1 MKKLSFPLFLFCIIF
16 LPLLLLYMADKRGA
30 ITNPTE
36 TESKFL
42 YFISQE
48 VTKNLSPEQ
57 KNLLTNRFREHSL
70 DLKTCAKEL
79 LSREYGDGSFLCV
92 FFNDVLEDRDWYQYS
107 FSKRSNGDY
116 YSLKIKTGIFEKII
130 LAEYRSGNET
140 VLFEHYI
147 PLRQNELNTFQA
159 NLIGEHLI
167 ILLNNRIFFHLQ
179 LENKVLPGGISF
191 SGRSPDR
198 WRDCKAEF
206 SPIPDEIK
214 EKMKTLIT
222 KIPCH
227 QIKATE

>member
-57 KNLLTNRFREHSL
+57 KNLLTDRFRENSL
-70 DLKTCAKEL
+70 DLKTCNKDL

-92 FFNDVLEDRDWYQYS
+92 FFNDALEDKDWYQYS
-107 FSKRSNGDY
+107 FSKRLNGDY

-130 LAEYRSGNET
+130 ISECSSGSET
-140 VLFEHYI
+140 IIFEHYI
-147 PLRQNELNTFQA
+147 PLRQEKLNALTM
-159 NLIGEHLI
+159 NLVGKHLI
-167 ILLNNRIFFHLQ
+167 ILLNKRIFFHL
-179 LENKVLPGGISF
+179 LFRNAVPPGGIGF
-191 SGRSPDR
+191 SGHSPDR
-198 WRDCKAEF
+198 WKNCRAEF
-206 SPIPDEIK
+206 SAMPAEIK
-214 EKMKTLIT
+214 EKMNNLIA
-222 KIPCH
+222 KIPSF
-227 QIKATE
+227 QINN